1 MGDKIDT
8 IDLSRTSV
16 SVRASIDV
24 HTTSNGEKSLAIQT
38 SIEVSENSVW
48 KKWYERQD
56 DKHVER

>member
-8 IDLSRTSV
+8 IDLSRTSI

-24 HTTSNGEKSLAIQT
+24 HTTSNGEKSLAVQT
-38 SIEVSENSVW
+38 SIEVSENSAW

-56 DKHVER
+56 DKYVER